1 MKQPMHNR
9 ILSFLL
15 AFLLFLS
22 NVPFSVLSIGSSG
35 DSAQSGS
42 TAAPQLQ
49 YDYNTM
55 YIARDGKQIQSLPLL
70 SHEKIELS
78 ADGIA
83 ENAKY
88 QWQVEH
94 PEKEGVWVN
103 VYDGTEKTISVTLAL
118 VENVLREN
126 GTAKLRC
133 RAYTDTYA
141 YLSNT
146 VTVVMAQEQT
156 VSSKLAMAPGSAVVL
171 ADDEP
176 VTPEF
181 VTVTI
186 EYILYHNVLQDD
198 GVTFKEEEV
207 GNAFTSYVATLQ
219 YDTPLETKVHC
230 PTVVGYAPS
239 LTKVT
244 EGSNEREPKSDEF
257 DSYNYVV
264 INQPNITQ
272 NIVYRVEYRPA
283 EVKYEVRYFFQNIYD
298 DLYVENAALV
308 KDTLGKVSYPLIEE
322 GFTGT
327 HPDKTYTEAVF
338 AGFTSLYYEP
348 ETIAA
353 DGSTVFHV
361 YYERNYY
368 LMDFDCNG
376 GYGTDTVYVRYGT
389 HISVPTPVKA
399 GWLFDG
405 WDLVGATNEKGELLD
420 LKDKNG
426 NLISYGEDSDL
437 DGRLDGDGNK
447 DELPENLPNYNTAY
461 KALWKKAETSYTV
474 AYWILDDNGNK
485 TYLGSRA
492 VSAKSGDIASGKHDL
507 DGTFPICGSEEH
519 IHSDACYVCGFTIEH
534 THNDSCFTTT
544 LVENDPNDNG
554 RNAIMDLENGGNP
567 ESGYIYVIY
576 NPGSGTYWPKLY
588 LDGKYYVVNNTQG
601 GTTED
606 SYSSII
612 NGGVL
617 AEKTGTYGTETLT
630 TKKYRPATNCGTLQH
645 THVNSCRTCEEHTHS
660 QGCYHDEKQLIEV
673 HEYTYKDENGN
684 DVTIIT
690 DKNVTVLGDG
700 STVVN
705 VYYQYKKYTLKF
717 YYAATTGGTLDDND
731 GDAST
736 YDSVKIVGGTT
747 NYFGEDGPNTADDE
761 ELLKY
766 EYWNASGHWGEVS
779 ALPTLNAEGER
790 RNYDKGEV
798 EYEYNGTAVT
808 YHYISFKA
816 RYGDDISDMWPCAV
830 FNSAT
835 RTDKDKT
842 NGWSGTE
849 AFVSAWNGEH
859 HVKYSQ
865 TFGPNYGN
873 ETIKGVYEKLDD
885 MLLFDSKYL
894 LNLTEEDKKDPQKN
908 GTEVSYLCFWENGAN
923 INWSVPELY
932 RYNIWLEGNAPNGE
946 QPVIRDGKTFYLA
959 DSYDTCDN
967 SSVAEQTQVGLTGY
981 TEYFVKQ
988 ELGDSYKY
996 SKYEYTT
1003 LSQQDGDFDGNLYK
1017 EGYVVNF
1024 YYTANTHSLKFWNHN
1039 GWLGDGNGAGNT
1051 AEGEGVR
1058 YGTPMRVFGDHVNAD
1073 GFMDAHYP
1081 AGLEPGAYE
1090 FAGWYTTA
1098 QCLPGTE
1105 VDWDTMTMPD
1115 ADLTVYAKWQP
1126 VVRDVYFYYDYKDY
1140 QSALKASESDK
1151 NNYYWYHK
1159 VEGVQH
1165 PEKYPIEV
1173 EHGSLLGTT
1182 YSSIPEAQD
1191 GYTFVG
1197 WFYIDEQGKKRFAP
1211 DTMEVK
1217 KDLHLFAEWQSGID
1231 TQYNVQ
1237 YVLEE
1242 SDGSNPAGTPIAAP
1256 TTGHL
1261 TAGKTKTFQAKVT
1274 TDLYEAFRNEPLFP
1288 LENSHSILMQ
1298 SEKEHNTH
1306 TFRYKKDERVFYIV
1320 RYVDKITGV
1329 ALREPKIQMS
1339 TKAIV
1344 TEKFLPFTGYIP
1356 DDYFIRKVLAYDG
1369 TENNSKTPETAT
1381 EADVNELNEI
1391 VFYYTPD
1398 EDHALYTIEYYTQN
1412 LDGTTW
1418 PETPVESIIGS
1429 DDLNETVSV
1438 TIDPEKFDGFSYS
1451 HSEITTYNKDG
1462 SVDQDS
1468 VRQEGT
1474 PVSGT
1479 LTEGG
1484 LEIRVYYKRNQYPYT
1499 IQYVEHGT
1507 GEILGYK
1514 ELDSD
1519 ALLSSKPDSKDLYG
1533 RPIEHTV
1540 SETITVGGTRY
1551 DFYLKKPDQCPHGGR
1566 CDDPDACLEQEWAT
1580 MRTQSLNIRA
1590 SNTENVL
1597 TFYYQAKQV
1606 DIYYVPVCK
1615 TVGAIDFGK
1624 VSLNKESAATV
1635 SNISGS
1641 NAMAGQGY
1649 KFVGWFT
1656 DPMCTNDVNAAWRY
1670 MPGSGGAEDVP
1681 DPNGTKLKPRSL
1693 KQDLDSITYYALFEP
1708 ITTDLTIKKDVAD
1721 AEESDNFLFRIQGQ
1735 GKHAYIDL
1743 MVSITGDAFVVI
1755 NNLPIGEY
1763 RITELT
1769 DWSWECGDKPTWT
1782 FVVGSDTKAAT
1793 GAAEITVGQDGGAI
1807 TFTNTFTD
1815 SDWLENETSKEN
1827 IFTGVT
1833 AP

>member
-15 AFLLFLS
+15 AFLLLWS
-22 NVPFSVLSIGSSG
+22 NVPFSVFSIGSSG

-156 VSSKLAMAPGSAVVL
+156 VSSELAMAPGSAVVL

-244 EGSNEREPKSDEF
+244 EGSIEREPKSDEF

-264 INQPNITQ
+264 INQPNIKQ

-283 EVKYEVRYFFQNIYD
+283 KVKYEVRYFFQNIYD

-308 KDTLGKVSYPLIEE
+308 KDTLGKASYPLIEE

-327 HPDKTYTEAVF
+327 HPDKTFTEAVF

-368 LMDFDCNG
+368 LMEFDCNG

-399 GWLFDG
+399 GWVFDG
-405 WDLVGATNEKGELLD
+405 WDLVQTGQENPPALGAGPNA
-420 LKDKNG
+420 NG
-426 NLISYGEDSDL
+426 RYE
-437 DGRLDGDGNK
+437 GDGNK
-447 DELPENLPNYNTAY
+447 DELPDNLPNYNTAY

-474 AYWILDDNGNK
+474 AYWINNSDNTK
-485 TYLGSRA
+485 TYIGSKTVEA
-492 VSAKSGDIASGKHDL
+492 LSATTVSGTDDL
-507 DGTFPICGSEEH
+507 KPDTIICGHEEYTH
-519 IHSDACYVCGFTIEH
+519 GAACYAC
-534 THNDSCFTTT
+534 
-544 LVENDPNDNG
+544 
-554 RNAIMDLENGGNP
+554 
-567 ESGYIYVIY
+567 
-576 NPGSGTYWPKLY
+576 
-588 LDGKYYVVNNTQG
+588 NT
-601 GTTED
+601 
-606 SYSSII
+606 
-612 NGGVL
+612 
-617 AEKTGTYGTETLT
+617 
-630 TKKYRPATNCGTLQH
+630 
-645 THVNSCRTCEEHTHS
+645 EEHTHHKHTFA
-660 QGCYHDEKQLIEV
+660 GCIHALGLDLNGTVNAADMAAINDANDNADSDPNAAYFYFIQAPYDATIDRYWPKVLVGGEYYTIAGVANQQRLEEMVDGERISTGKSGDLTAYKYKAKVTCGMEPCAGAGSCPLEEHN
-673 HEYTYKDENGN
+673 HETSNCDLLCSKAEH
-684 DVTIIT
+684 THSHLCKAT
-690 DKNVTVLGDG
+690 DREYMSFVDADGYGDKPDLVVEGDG
-700 STVVN
+700 STIVN
-705 VYYQYKKYTLKF
+705 VYYEYKSFTFKF
-717 YYAATTGGTLDDND
+717 YYTKEVNEKFYVPGGSTWNFAEVTNNNIATQLGQVGNWGQLDAKPTLNTTAAAQFSSD
-731 GDAST
+731 T
-736 YDSVKIVGGTT
+736 YDSITVGSETG
-747 NYFGEDGPNTADDE
+747 
-761 ELLKY
+761 KY
-766 EYWNASGHWGEVS
+766 Y
-779 ALPTLNAEGER
+779 
-790 RNYDKGEV
+790 
-798 EYEYNGTAVT
+798 
-808 YHYISFKA
+808 YISLTA
-816 RYGDDISDMWPCAV
+816 RYGDDISETWPANP
-830 FNSAT
+830 FNPV
-835 RTDKDKT
+835 KT
-842 NGWSGTE
+842 STTFDSGDY
-849 AFVSAWNGEH
+849 AYFSAWN
-859 HVKYSQ
+859 VDANTKYDHTYSNK
-865 TFGPNYGN
+865 TLKGNYQ
-873 ETIKGVYEKLDD
+873 KLDD
-885 MLLFDSKYL
+885 MLLIDGDTTVLHYL
-894 LNLTEEDKKDPQKN
+894 A
-908 GTEVSYLCFWENGAN
+908 FWENGATDVGWN
-923 INWSVPELY
+923 KPHKWIYNVYIPDAEGTYQREDLNYVEENKHQMGVAINPVY
-932 RYNIWLEGNAPNGE
+932 VLEGNETLPSIDTKYALYGTY
-946 QPVIRDGKTFYLA
+946 VL
-959 DSYDTCDN
+959 YDDN
-967 SSVAEQTQVGLTGY
+967 SNNYTSQGSYSPYSGQTPTALEGY
-981 TEYFVKQ
+981 ELAYHIVKDLGEY
-988 ELGDSYKY
+988 D
-996 SKYEYTT
+996 SKYHLHTY
-1003 LSQQDGDFDGNLYK
+1003 QID
-1017 EGYVVNF
+1017 F
-1024 YYTANTHSLKFWNHN
+1024 YYKVNRHSLKFWNHN
-1039 GWLGDGNGAGNT
+1039 GWLGDGNGAGNSQ
-1051 AEGEGVR
+1051 AGEGVAFN
-1058 YGTPMRVFGDHVNAD
+1058 TPLAVFGDYVNAD

-1105 VDWDTMTMPD
+1105 VDWNTMTMPD

-1126 VVRDVYFYYDYKDY
+1126 VVRDVYFYYDYEDY
-1140 QSALKASESDK
+1140 TSAMDADDPEDRKQ
-1151 NNYYWYHK
+1151 YYWEQTINGDE
-1159 VEGVQH
+1159 VD
-1165 PEKYPIEV
+1165 YPIQV
-1173 EHGSLLGTT
+1173 PHGALLGSA
-1182 YSSIPEAQD
+1182 YSNTPVPED

-1242 SDGSNPAGTPIAAP
+1242 SDGINPAGTPIAAP

-1274 TDLYEAFRNEPLFP
+1274 TELYEAFRNEPLFP

-1391 VFYYTPD
+1391 IFYYTPD

-1412 LDGTTW
+1412 LDGSF

-1429 DDLNETVSV
+1429 DDLDKIVSV

-1451 HSEITTYNKDG
+1451 HSMITTYEKNGSGEYIAKDP
-1462 SVDQDS
+1462 
-1468 VRQEGT
+1468 VRQDET

-1484 LEIRVYYKRNQYPYT
+1484 LEIRVYYIRKQYPYT
-1499 IQYVEHGT
+1499 IQYVEHGS
-1507 GEILGYK
+1507 GKILGYK

-1519 ALLSSKPDSKDLYG
+1519 ALQPSKPDSKDLYG
-1533 RPIEHTV
+1533 RPIEHTA
-1540 SETITVGGTRY
+1540 SETIIVGGTRY
-1551 DFYLKKPDQCPHGGR
+1551 DFYLKKPDQCPHGGT
-1566 CDDPDACLEQEWAT
+1566 CADPDECLEQEWAT

-1590 SNTENVL
+1590 SDTENVL

-1670 MPGSGGAEDVP
+1670 MPGSGVAADVQ
-1681 DPNGTKLKPRSL
+1681 DPNGTKLKPGSL
-1693 KQDLDSITYYALFEP
+1693 QQDMDSITYYALFEP
-1708 ITTDLTIKKDVAD
+1708 ITTNLTIEKDVGE
-1721 AEESDNFLFRIQGQ
+1721 AEATDNFLFRIQGQ

-1743 MVSITGDAFVVI
+1743 MVSITGDASVVI

-1769 DWSWECGDKPTWT
+1769 DWSWEYGDKPTWT